1 MVARA
6 LSSSWPRTTV
16 VAVVSSGKGVS
27 FNLHK
32 MLVRSPPP
40 ASPVINM
47 HPVVSFGVFVCVS
60 KAHYFSIF
68 AVWLV
73 FMVCRRVNDPN
84 VYIYLY
90 ILWLEYYE
98 LLPVCVC
105 VLI

>member
-1 MVARA
+1 MFR
-6 LSSSWPRTTV
+6 SISI
-16 VAVVSSGKGVS
+16 KI
-27 FNLHK
+27 
-32 MLVRSPPP
+32 LVRSPPP

-98 LLPVCVC
+98 LLPVCVRIN
-105 VLI
+105 LTTLLR